1 MYMMHLPLNINL
13 SHDFSRSIFVTE
25 VLEKCLNVKAS
36 LVFNLICLLLIAP
49 YFDTQYDFFFLNT
62 FYPIH
67 TKYSVYMSLVF
78 SKSP

>member
-49 YFDTQYDFFFLNT
+49 YFETQYDFFFSKYILS
-62 FYPIH
+62 H
-67 TKYSVYMSLVF
+67 TYKIFSVYVPCVF
-78 SKSP
+78 